1 MLTPYLEKTAV
12 SECRHICEAFGLQ
25 QAYFAEII
33 GPRRHYLAGHGTPT
47 PEQPSQLA
55 LSERIAFF
63 WCGALPAE
71 EHNPLKRR
79 LTGLAERLERE
90 LAAGHTASEVSAER
104 PLRKEARNAL
114 PDPLTPYGNRP
125 MVTPIVNA
133 VNYEYASFEVLRQIT
148 DGEIDGYTY
157 HRDDNPT
164 VREVEHNVAALEG
177 AEDCIVCTTGMA
189 ACTMVYLTYLRAG
202 DHLVL
207 SHDTYGA
214 HYKVSLILERMG
226 IDITWIDA
234 NDAGNLNAVLRPNT
248 RLVFLETPS
257 NPLCKIIDLAQ
268 VREDT
273 KEIGALL
280 AVDNTFATPYH
291 QNPLEFGADFVV
303 HSATKALGG
312 HNDIMAGAIACS
324 KAHYNDLWFTRQ
336 AIGTTLDAYSAF
348 LLNRGL
354 KTFEVRAAAMA
365 RNAQQVAEF
374 LENHPKIARLSY
386 PGLPAHPGHEVAR
399 RQMSRGFGG
408 MVAFDVGDSQQDAKE
423 FINSLKLIYHAVS
436 LGATESLI
444 CIPYLT
450 TMLYLPPERR
460 TTFGVRENS
469 VRLSLGIEP
478 AEHILDDLKQALDAI

>member
-1 MLTPYLEKTAV
+1 MLTPYLEKTATDV
-12 SECRHICEAFGLQ
+12 CRSVCEAYGLH

-33 GPRRHYLAGHGTPT
+33 GPRRHYLVGCGEPT
-47 PEQPSQLA
+47 TEQPSQLA

-63 WCGALPAE
+63 WCGELPPGQRDALRE
-71 EHNPLKRR
+71 R
-79 LTGLAERLERE
+79 LQGLAERLEDE
-90 LAAGHTASEVSAER
+90 LGAPHAPSGVTAER
-104 PLRKEARNAL
+104 PLRKEARNVM

-164 VREVEHNVAALEG
+164 VREVEHNIAALEG

-189 ACTMVYLTYLRAG
+189 ACTMVYLTYLHAG
-202 DHLVL
+202 DHLL
-207 SHDTYGA
+207 LFHDTYGA

-226 IDITWIDA
+226 IDITWMDADGAARIDEA
-234 NDAGNLNAVLRPNT
+234 LRPNT
-248 RLVFLETPS
+248 RLIFLETPS
-257 NPLCKIIDLAQ
+257 NPLCKIIDLRQ
-268 VREDT
+268 VREAAD
-273 KEIGALL
+273 KVGAMVV
-280 AVDNTFATPYH
+280 ADNTFATPYH
-291 QNPLEFGADFVV
+291 QNPLEFGADLVV

-324 KAHYNDLWFTRQ
+324 KAHYNELWFTRQ

-365 RNAQQVAEF
+365 HNAQRVAEF
-374 LENHPKIARLSY
+374 LAGHPKVSRLSY
-386 PGLPAHPGHEVAR
+386 PGLPSHPGHEVAQM
-399 RQMSRGFGG
+399 QMSRGFGG
-408 MVAFDVGDSQQDAKE
+408 MVSFDVGGNQDDAKE
-423 FINSLKLIYHAVS
+423 FINSLKLICHAVS
-436 LGATESLI
+436 LGATETLI

-460 TTFGVRENS
+460 TTFGVRENT

-478 AEHILDDLKQALDAI
+478 AEHILDDLKQALDAV